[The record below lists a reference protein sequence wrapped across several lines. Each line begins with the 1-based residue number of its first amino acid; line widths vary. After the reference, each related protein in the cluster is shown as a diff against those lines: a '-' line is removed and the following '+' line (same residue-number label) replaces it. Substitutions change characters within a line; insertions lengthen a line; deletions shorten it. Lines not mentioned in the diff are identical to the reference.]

1 MLTQDHAAALLSEK
15 TDEKAELQRKL
26 DELLKENDAFK
37 KENEQYKTNYQNL
50 QTERDKALHD
60 AVDATRK
67 HENYIKRQRGSKK
80 KTDAVPHNAHVNFTV
95 PHRDRAT
102 NVVLQAYLS
111 GFRFSVSSRLSKL
124 A

>member
-1 MLTQDHAAALLSEK
+1 MTALEYHTSIYLDTSIYNVQPPHSRAVQRNCRD
-15 TDEKAELQRKL
+15 TRCEKASKDNAAPKRK
-26 DELLKENDAFK
+26 
-37 KENEQYKTNYQNL
+37 
-50 QTERDKALHD
+50 QTL
-60 AVDATRK
+60 
-67 HENYIKRQRGSKK
+67 Y
-80 KTDAVPHNAHVNFTV
+80 HNAHVNFTV